1 MQIDVKEIYNH
12 AFAAQRH
19 ASDFR
24 AKIIAGWSVM
34 HTAIATVFV
43 WVQANQRSLAWVVLY
58 AGAIMTLQRWRFRAI
73 KLAIS
78 FFDSPQ
84 KERRS
89 QRHQSLSANSKT
101 CCCHN
106 PGCNLS
112 LIARFDIL

>member
-58 AGAIMTLQRWRFRAI
+58 AGAIMTLLMWLADKRNLTAIRRAKDI
-73 KLAIS
+73 GA
-78 FFDSPQ
+78 
-84 KERRS
+84 
-89 QRHQSLSANSKT
+89 A
-101 CCCHN
+101 
-106 PGCNLS
+106 
-112 LIARFDIL
+112 FDIL